1 VLIEYFEYRAKILND
16 YVESRL
22 MDAKRAS
29 ECFHQMYE
37 KYSPSCPLHMNKQK
51 NEKKAHAYFTCI
63 INMIIESIIEERKC
77 DYDPRELTS
86 VTVDGFP
93 LRT

>member
-1 VLIEYFEYRAKILND
+1 
-16 YVESRL
+16 
-22 MDAKRAS
+22 
-29 ECFHQMYE
+29 
-37 KYSPSCPLHMNKQK
+37 MNKQK